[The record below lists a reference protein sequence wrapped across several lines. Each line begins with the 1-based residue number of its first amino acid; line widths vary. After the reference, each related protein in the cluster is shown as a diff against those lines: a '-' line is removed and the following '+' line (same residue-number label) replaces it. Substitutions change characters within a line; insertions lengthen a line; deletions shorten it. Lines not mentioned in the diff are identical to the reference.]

1 MPGEPQSTAE
11 ERAGRALWNA
21 RTALLLLLTLA
32 AVLGPLLAP
41 GVAPRHSREGWI
53 ALHLAPGL
61 IGGIGLLGAHRRTR
75 SGLALAG
82 AAALAALW
90 MIIGHTPLMRD
101 PDRFALTL
109 LDVILLIGPAI
120 MILAV
125 AAKRL
130 WHL

>member
-1 MPGEPQSTAE
+1 MSGQPQSTTE
-11 ERAGRALWNA
+11 ERAEGELWNV
-21 RTALLLLLTLA
+21 RTALVLLLTLA

-41 GVAPRHSREGWI
+41 GVAPRHSTEGWI

-61 IGGIGLLGAHRRTR
+61 IGGASLLGARRRAR

-90 MIIGHTPLMRD
+90 MIIGHAPLMRD

-109 LDVILLIGPAI
+109 LDAILLIGPAI
-120 MILAV
+120 LILAV

-130 WHL
+130 WQL